1 VRKKSLLY
9 EIHGLHDSDYEE
21 LSVLK
26 CDIVTLIH
34 SVVCLMTG
42 P

>member
-1 VRKKSLLY
+1 MNSLLY
-9 EIHGLHDSDYEE
+9 EIYGLHDSDYEE

-26 CDIVTLIH
+26 CDILALNY